1 MNKYTKRIFFDT
13 PDDAGGAA
21 SILGDVEEEVG
32 GQEQQQQEVEKKDES
47 APPAFDAKA
56 LATEFGTVLRDTLG
70 QQQQKQ
76 EPEKP
81 LTPEEAK
88 KLLNFFEIDDE
99 FMKDFGDIEKQ
110 KAALEKYRDGVVKQV
125 DTMMQMRLQQELAK
139 VHEQYNPVVAA
150 WQEQQRVASEER
162 FNSKYSDLAKPEL
175 RPLLE
180 AVSTSLTKSGVKYKN
195 EGEAFEALAKG
206 VEAVIQQT
214 NPQFKLSGASAP
226 SSNKQKSSSSLPT
239 TSPGGGGGG
248 GGSGKPTG
256 GGGALSILGPV
267 RG

>member
-1 MNKYTKRIFFDT
+1 MMFFAE

-21 SILGDVEEEVG
+21 SILGDVTDEG
-32 GQEQQQQEVEKKDES
+32 DGQQQQQQQDGDGQKDTT
-47 APPAFDAKA
+47 PPAFDAKA

-76 EPEKP
+76 EVEKP

-110 KAALEKYRDGVVKQV
+110 KVALEKYRDGVVKQV

-180 AVSTSLTKSGVKYKN
+180 AVSTSLTKSGTRYKN

-214 NPQFKLSGASAP
+214 NPQFKLSAASAGTQQ
-226 SSNKQKSSSSLPT
+226 NKQKSSSSLPT
-239 TSPGGGGGG
+239 TTPGGGGGG